1 MSPPRKSKR
10 KSKERPDTAL
20 FICRCGSNIAGVIDI
35 DALKERYEEYDLTL
49 VDVDDHLCAEQGLRT
64 LTDNIK
70 KSKAKKVV
78 IAGCSPH
85 LHKDL
90 FTEAARDAGID
101 PGHLQIANIREQC
114 SWVHVDNPKAALN
127 KAAAIIDSCLALVK
141 ESNPILLRKT
151 EVTRRA
157 LVIGGGVAGLTT
169 ALRTAEA
176 GIETIIVEREG
187 FLGGHMAKWDKLFP
201 TFDCSICILGPIM
214 TRVARHPLIRII
226 TLADITNIEGTPGS
240 YTVTVNQHAR
250 YVDIETCTGCNK
262 CLEVCPVDVVDSY
275 NYGLGKRKA
284 IVRPSMDAVPLAPFI
299 DMENCVGCQ
308 SCAGVCEPKSLR
320 FDDVDKLEEIEVGA
334 IIVATGFQPFDARL
348 VEEYG
353 YGENL
358 SVITSAE
365 LERLIN
371 PEGPTGGRIIS
382 PATGEIPKQIVFVPC
397 VGSRSQRLG
406 RPYCSRV
413 CCTAAVKEV
422 VQIKQ
427 QLPDSETFVFYTD
440 MRTFGKGYEELYE
453 RAAKDHNVRFIRGS
467 IGDVVYDPATEKTM
481 IRAEDTLL
489 RRIVELDVDLVV
501 LMIGMDPD
509 PSNRKIADL
518 LKVPLDE
525 NGFFLEQHPK
535 LNPSSTFS
543 RGVFLAG
550 VAQGPKDIADTV
562 AHAGLAA
569 SRVIDLLS
577 REKVEIEACVPSFTP
592 EPCLRCLACVKT
604 CTSNAITYDSVIP
617 EINLV
622 ACRACGACVAACPS
636 GALDLPCL
644 TNEQLTKSVKA
655 AVASN
660 PIRPSIVGFL
670 CRWCA
675 YSAADRAGTA
685 RLSYPPNLIPIE
697 VPCTGRVGS
706 QIILTAFAEGADGVA
721 LLGCHEQDCHYRSGA
736 KRAKDRTENLRKIIE
751 ASGIDG
757 RRLYFG
763 SASASEG
770 ERFANHVI
778 EFNRLITSIGP
789 LGIEIPKDIGQ
800 NKPTA
805 SEAVTTN
812 PNGESTEGE

>member
-1 MSPPRKSKR
+1 MAQSKKSTKKKSKQ
-10 KSKERPDTAL
+10 RPDTAL
-20 FICRCGSNIAGVIDI
+20 FICRCGSNIAGVIDVDI
-35 DALKERYEEYDLTL
+35 LKERYESHDLTL
-49 VDVDDHLCAEQGLRT
+49 VDVDDHICSEQGIRT
-64 LTDNIK
+64 LIDSMK

-90 FTEAARDAGID
+90 FSDAVREAGID

-114 SWVHVDNPKAALN
+114 SWVHVDNPEAATA
-127 KAAAIIDSCLALVK
+127 KAAAIIDTCLALVK
-141 ESNPILLRKT
+141 GSYPIPMRKT

-157 LVIGGGVAGLTT
+157 LIIGGGVAGLTT
-169 ALRTAEA
+169 ALRTADA
-176 GIETIIVEREG
+176 GVETVIVEREG

-214 TRVARHPLIRII
+214 TRVARHPLIRTI
-226 TLADITNIEGTPGS
+226 TLAEIADIKGTPGS
-240 YTVTVNQHAR
+240 YTVTINQHAR
-250 YVDIETCTGCNK
+250 YVDNETCTGCNK
-262 CLEVCPVDVVDSY
+262 CLEVCPVEVADSY

-284 IVRPSMDAVPLAPFI
+284 IVRPSMDAVPLAPYI
-299 DMENCVGCQ
+299 DMDNCVGCQ
-308 SCAGVCEPKSLR
+308 SCAGVCEPKSLQY
-320 FDDVDKLEEIEVGA
+320 DDVDQIVEIDVGA
-334 IIVATGFQPFDARL
+334 IVVATGFQLFDAKL

-353 YGENL
+353 YGENPA
-358 SVITSAE
+358 VITSAE

-371 PEGPTGGRIIS
+371 PEGPTGGRIVS
-382 PATGEIPKQIVFVPC
+382 PSTGEPPKRVVFVPC
-397 VGSRSQRLG
+397 VGSRSQRFG
-406 RPYCSRV
+406 RPYCSRF

-453 RAAKDHNVRFIRGS
+453 RAAKNHEVKFIRGS
-467 IGDVVYDPATEKTM
+467 VGEVVYNPVSGETS

-489 RRIVELDVDLVV
+489 RRLVELDVDLVV

-509 PSNRKIADL
+509 PSNRQLADL

-543 RGVFLAG
+543 KGVFLAG

-577 REKVEIEACVPSFTP
+577 KEKVEVEACVPTFTP
-592 EPCLRCLACVKT
+592 EPCLKCLECVKT
-604 CTSNAITYDSVIP
+604 CASDALTYDSVRP

-622 ACRACGACVAACPS
+622 ACRACGACVAACPT

-644 TNEQLTKSVKA
+644 TNDQLLESVRT
-655 AVASN
+655 AVTSN
-660 PIRPSIVGFL
+660 PLRPAIVGFL

-675 YSAADRAGTA
+675 YSAADRAGTS
-685 RLSYPPNLIPIE
+685 RNSYPPNLIPIQ
-697 VPCTGRVGS
+697 VPCTGRVNS
-706 QIILTAFAEGADGVA
+706 QLILTAFAEGADGVA
-721 LLGCHEQDCHYRSGA
+721 VLGCYEQDCHYRSGA
-736 KRAKDRTENLRKIIE
+736 KRAKDRTDNLRKVIE
-751 ASGIDG
+751 SAGIDG

-770 ERFANHVI
+770 ERFAEQVTDFI
-778 EFNRLITSIGP
+778 RRITSIGP
-789 LGIEIPKDIGQ
+789 LGIELPQ
-800 NKPTA
+800 ETA
-805 SEAVTTN
+805 AVSKTTKN
-812 PNGESTEGE
+812 PEGDGK